1 MVAKLEQEFGGGGEV
16 KGPKFWCLRV
26 RWSPFFPGFKT
37 EDCCLPVSASGN
49 PTRGDK
55 VREGCCNLSPS
66 IKASLLCTQACNIS
80 VCILETSEYFAQ
92 SCREGYKHL
101 GNPQPPPPPPKY
113 NYLLCS
119 LWGSHLSQW
128 EKEHTLENGLTRICW
143 NILTAFTFLTQ
154 SLQLGASLWPL
165 CSLTGNAVWIKWNG
179 KMLLVYSYFTVGK
192 TEYKSMR
199 RSSVKRSWWK
209 ATPLYRAT
217 VFNTS

>member
-101 GNPQPPPPPPKY
+101 GNPQPPHPLPNTTISSVACGAPTCLSGRKNTHAGKWTDP
-113 NYLLCS
+113 NLLKHS
-119 LWGSHLSQW
+119 HSVHLSDPKSSTW
-128 EKEHTLENGLTRICW
+128 SVSVTSVLTNRERC
-143 NILTAFTFLTQ
+143 LD
-154 SLQLGASLWPL
+154 
-165 CSLTGNAVWIKWNG
+165 
-179 KMLLVYSYFTVGK
+179 
-192 TEYKSMR
+192 
-199 RSSVKRSWWK
+199 
-209 ATPLYRAT
+209 
-217 VFNTS
+217 